1 MLSRL
6 MWTKPLISQSLVK
19 HSLNSYGNL
28 GVRTIGRDARQTFAR
43 TRARGPTL
51 KERIMSPAGPAAF
64 NIGRGAL
71 AGGAAVGVGALCF
84 YGLGLGSGTNTLEN
98 SHLWP
103 QHVRSR
109 VKDTY
114 LYLGSSLA
122 VTAASAIAVFRTPA
136 LVNLAARGGWMS
148 FLVTGA
154 LMIGSGAL
162 TRSIPYQPGFGT
174 KQLAWL
180 THSAII
186 GGVIVSFIFKQVSIL
201 DKIKKIFLSGSIML
215 PWWSINDES
224 CYLYSWY
231 RRWNVK
237 HCGMCSK

>member
-1 MLSRL
+1 MCS
-6 MWTKPLISQSLVK
+6 KPLISHVVVK
-19 HSLNSYGNL
+19 QSLNSYGN
-28 GVRTIGRDARQTFAR
+28 TMGRTFAR
-43 TRARGPTL
+43 DSREAFTRARIRNPTL
-51 KERIMSPAGPAAF
+51 RERLMAPAGPAAF

-71 AGGAAVGVGALCF
+71 AGGAAVGIGALCF
-84 YGLGLGSGTNTLEN
+84 YGIIGGGTGTNTLEN

-103 QHVRSR
+103 QYVRSR

-114 LYLGSSLA
+114 LYLGSSIT
-122 VTAASAIAVFRTPA
+122 VTALSAIAVFRTPA

-186 GGVIVSFIFKQVSIL
+186 GGVIV
-201 DKIKKIFLSGSIML
+201 
-215 PWWSINDES
+215 
-224 CYLYSWY
+224 
-231 RRWNVK
+231 
-237 HCGMCSK
+237 CSRLNALIR